1 MAREKARSLSLSEE
15 RLNLDQVVL
24 LVMAVIVFTMDVH
37 LSNSVIGGYLTNEVP
52 NTVTG
57 MLHLAGH
64 QQPLKLQLV
73 GNFLRDIGGCRIEFV
88 NPIPDAEST
97 VADKLIRHQ
106 AGFVGEMSASR
117 RVNRMRR
124 RNGPPVSPALQHSSG
139 GLKNLLFLE
148 WFNDQHQRVIIQA
161 WHWTLRVSVRRWE
174 VPRELEMLQL
184 RAIRSRR
191 RQFLLARGNR

>member
-1 MAREKARSLSLSEE
+1 
-15 RLNLDQVVL
+15 
-24 LVMAVIVFTMDVH
+24 MAVIVFTMDVH

-57 MLHLAGH
+57 ILHLAGH
-64 QQPLKLQLV
+64 RQPLKLQLV

-88 NPIPDAEST
+88 NPVPDAESAVT
-97 VADKLIRHQ
+97 DKLIALQ
-106 AGFVGEMSASR
+106 NGYAGEMSASR
-117 RVNRMRR
+117 RINQMMRKSA
-124 RNGPPVSPALQHSSG
+124 PPVSPALSHSSG

-148 WFNDQHQRVIIQA
+148 WFNDQEQRVIIQS

-174 VPRELEMLQL
+174 VPRELELLQL

-191 RQFLLARGNR
+191 RHFFLTRGSR

>member
-1 MAREKARSLSLSEE
+1 
-15 RLNLDQVVL
+15 
-24 LVMAVIVFTMDVH
+24 MDVH

-64 QQPLKLQLV
+64 LQPLKLQLV
-73 GNFLRDIGGCRIEFV
+73 GNFLRDVGGCRIEFV
-88 NPIPDAEST
+88 NPIPDAESAVT
-97 VADKLIRHQ
+97 DTLITHQ

-117 RVNRMRR
+117 RVNRMTR
-124 RNGPPVSPALQHSSG
+124 RNAPPVSPALEHSSG

-148 WFNDQHQRVIIQA
+148 WFNDQHQRVIIQS

-174 VPRELEMLQL
+174 VPRELELLQL

-191 RQFLLARGNR
+191 RQFLLARGSR